1 MIFMDIEK
9 YNQKTF
15 EDIKH
20 IDNNGI
26 EYWLARE
33 LQEVLDYKEWRNF
46 LKVIDKARTSVEI
59 SDINILDHFVDVNK
73 IVKAGATSKNIGDIM
88 LTRYACYLIVQNGD
102 PRKKMIALGQQ
113 YFAIQTRKQEIE
125 EKDFEE
131 LSEDKRRLLLRS
143 DVKGFNKKLAK
154 AAQNCGVENFGRFQ
168 NAGYKGLYDGET
180 AADIKQRKNL
190 KKNEDILDH
199 MGSTELAANFFRITQ
214 TEERLKKGDI
224 KGQEKADTTH
234 YNIGKKVRETMKEI
248 SGVLPEELPTP
259 EKSIKQIEKEKKL
272 LKK

>member
-1 MIFMDIEK
+1 
-9 YNQKTF
+9 
-15 EDIKH
+15 
-20 IDNNGI
+20 
-26 EYWLARE
+26 
-33 LQEVLDYKEWRNF
+33 
-46 LKVIDKARTSVEI
+46 
-59 SDINILDHFVDVNK
+59 
-73 IVKAGATSKNIGDIM
+73 M

-131 LSEDKRRLLLRS
+131 LSEDERRLLLRS
-143 DVKGFNKKLAK
+143 DIKGFNKKLTK

-199 MGSTELAANFFRITQ
+199 IGSTELVANFFR
-214 TEERLKKGDI
+214 
-224 KGQEKADTTH
+224 
-234 YNIGKKVRETMKEI
+234 N
-248 SGVLPEELPTP
+248 
-259 EKSIKQIEKEKKL
+259 
-272 LKK
+272 